1 MKGKAIVWT
10 FFLLLTI
17 ILSAC
22 VPTTFS
28 PPTEIHITAGDQVEH
43 AVIAVDAAGR
53 SHIAGVVANRIVYYR
68 TRFGE
73 VDPIGRITMV
83 MGGSGTNWKQYNP
96 DIAVLDNGYAYVTW
110 VEQRGGP
117 EKFACYQQI
126 PLVPPIGGYDRDC
139 DPLDGT
145 EQTAGNVWVVAQ
157 GTTAYA
163 VYDRPY
169 TDSRTADLWYRIISD
184 TPAYA
189 GRVAWFIDNFETV
202 DFYSMDL
209 GIDSGG
215 YLHVGYH
222 YNWTVTGTPPYNERL
237 ELRSNRSTLADG
249 QMSQIWVIWNGN
261 AIDQDIPVSLSFYD
275 EGSTQRVAIA
285 HANEPTNLNKIYVDS
300 CDAHGCAAPT
310 QSIYPVDLP
319 SSWDTFSVIED
330 VEILG
335 LGDYLYLSFIG
346 DDNTAPT
353 GTEQVY
359 YMWDAFGSDPPL
371 QPSSGSASWKYD
383 LEMTPVIAR
392 PESAADDF
400 PMMAWGETNL
410 VMNEFFVFDGLLS
423 KVKVYD
429 TTCLTNLPIGEIGS
443 NGVYFSGVWDDCYD
457 TIFSTQAWTSQLPM
471 IVK

>member
-1 MKGKAIVWT
+1 MKRKTILLT
-10 FFLLLTI
+10 FFLLLTFI
-17 ILSAC
+17 FSAC

-28 PPTEIHITAGDQVEH
+28 PPMEIHITAGDQVED

-73 VDPIGRITMV
+73 AGPLDKITMV

-145 EQTAGNVWVVAQ
+145 EQTAGNVWVTAR
-157 GTTAYA
+157 GSNAYA
-163 VYDRPY
+163 VYDRP
-169 TDSRTADLWYRIISD
+169 DSGGRTVDLWYRIISD

-189 GRVAWFIDNFETV
+189 GRVAWYIANFESV
-202 DFYSMDL
+202 DFFSVDL
-209 GIDSGG
+209 GIDKDG
-215 YLHVGYH
+215 YLHVGSH
-222 YNWTVTGTPPYNERL
+222 YNWTTGTPPPYSERL
-237 ELRSNRSTLADG
+237 EIRSNRSTLADG
-249 QMSQIWVIWNGN
+249 QMDQIWIIYGGTNTE
-261 AIDQDIPVSLSFYD
+261 DIPISLSFYNVGTT
-275 EGSTQRVAIA
+275 ERVALA
-285 HANEPTNLNKIYVDS
+285 SVNEVSALDDIFVSS
-300 CDAHGCAAPT
+300 CESDGCANKQDVQIVLPT
-310 QSIYPVDLP
+310 
-319 SSWDTFSVIED
+319 SWNTTSVIED

-335 LGDYLYLSFIG
+335 MGEYLYLSFIG

-353 GTEQVY
+353 GAEQVY
-359 YMWDAFGSDPPL
+359 YKYDAFSSDPPM

-383 LEMTPVIAR
+383 LEMTRVVAR

-410 VMNEFFVFDGLLS
+410 VMNEFFVFEGFANRI
-423 KVKVYD
+423 KVYE
-429 TTCLTNLPIGEIGS
+429 TNCLTNLPIGEIGS
-443 NGVYFSGVWDDCYD
+443 NGVYFSGVWDDCYN
-457 TIFSTQAWTSQLPM
+457 TMFTTQAWRQQLPI